1 MPQSYQPARPAP
13 SARPSQSSESSR
25 FAPSIPSGRSALGTV
40 GTVGGEYHALL
51 ARHDAMRLRRRILGQ
66 GQAPAQDLTPASY
79 DGAADQRLITQYL
92 DLVTPF
98 GDLIA
103 RLYDEMFARWPYLRS
118 LFPASMDFQRAHLA
132 RAFWYLIEN
141 LHRPAEVAAYFR
153 QLGHDHR
160 KLGVR
165 PAHYEAFE
173 TALCVALRRTAG
185 PRWVEAVEEAWV
197 RMVRFAVASMVEGA
211 DAALAEPPSWQGTV
225 IAHERRRPD
234 LAVLRVRLHEP
245 YPYRAGQFAAVE
257 SPLRP
262 QAWRHYSFASAP
274 GLDGEVVFHVRR
286 TGPGG
291 VSEALVDG
299 TRVGDILR
307 LGPAH
312 GTMTLQ
318 DEDRSR
324 DLLMVAGGTGWAPI
338 KALLEEWAGR
348 RRGADGLPPR
358 PAGRVHLFVGAR
370 SRAELYDA
378 AALDRW
384 AARYDRLRVVRVLD
398 ADAVVPGSEDS
409 LAGYVPT
416 PHEDAVAGSA
426 DPSAGYGPLAEAVAR
441 DGQWSPHLAFVSG
454 PPAMVG
460 ATVARLTAAGMPA
473 DHIRHDPVPDPLT
486 PPTGRCA
493 AYPAAAEGQ

>member
-1 MPQSYQPARPAP
+1 MQQSRQPVR
-13 SARPSQSSESSR
+13 SASSAS
-25 FAPSIPSGRSALGTV
+25 SGRSAAN
-40 GTVGGEYHALL
+40 TVGGEYHALL

-66 GQAPAQDLTPASY
+66 GREPATETAALY

-98 GDLIA
+98 ADLIA
-103 RLYDEMFARWPYLRS
+103 HLYDEMFARWPYLRS

-141 LHRPAEVAAYFR
+141 LHRPDEVAASFR

-173 TALCVALRRTAG
+173 AALCAALRRTAG
-185 PRWVEAVEEAWV
+185 PRWAEAVEQAWV
-197 RMVRFAVASMVEGA
+197 RMLRFAVASMVEGA
-211 DAALAEPPSWQGTV
+211 DAALAEPPCWQGTV
-225 IAHERRRPD
+225 TAHERRRPD
-234 LAVLRVRLHEP
+234 LAVLRVRPHEP

-257 SPLRP
+257 SPLMP
-262 QAWRHYSFASAP
+262 QAWRHYSLASAP
-274 GLDGEVVFHVRR
+274 VPDGEVAFHIRR

-291 VSEALVDG
+291 VSDALVSG
-299 TRVGDILR
+299 TRVGDVLR

-312 GTMTLQ
+312 GTMTLG

-348 RRGADGLPPR
+348 RRGTGGLPQR

-370 SRAELYDA
+370 SRADLYDA
-378 AALDRW
+378 AALDRL
-384 AARYDRLRVVRVLD
+384 AARHDRLRVVRVLD
-398 ADAVVPGSEDS
+398 
-409 LAGYVPT
+409 
-416 PHEDAVAGSA
+416 EDAVPEND

-441 DGQWSPHLAFVSG
+441 DGQWSHHLAFVSG
-454 PPAMVG
+454 PAAMVG
-460 ATVARLTAAGMPA
+460 ATVARLTATGIPA
-473 DHIRHDPVPDPLT
+473 DHIRHDPVPESLT
-486 PPTGRCA
+486 PPTGRGKA
-493 AYPAAAEGQ
+493 DGPGPACVEGLVDGVPLGLKGGLKGGWEL

>member
-1 MPQSYQPARPAP
+1 M
-13 SARPSQSSESSR
+13 
-25 FAPSIPSGRSALGTV
+25 PSGRHAV
-40 GTVGGEYHALL
+40 GTVGSEYHALL
-51 ARHDAMRLRRRILGQ
+51 ARHDAMRLRQRILGQ
-66 GQAPAQDLTPASY
+66 GRGPVPDLTAASHDSHDSHDSY
-79 DGAADQRLITQYL
+79 DSHDGAADQRLITQYL

-173 TALCVALRRTAG
+173 AALCAALRRTAG

-197 RMVRFAVASMVEGA
+197 RMLRFAVASMVEGA
-211 DAALAEPPSWQGTV
+211 DAALAEPPCWQGTV
-225 IAHERRRPD
+225 TAHERRRPD

-257 SPLRP
+257 SPLLP
-262 QAWRHYSFASAP
+262 QAWRHYSLASTP
-274 GLDGEVVFHVRR
+274 GTDGEVAFHIRR

-291 VSEALVDG
+291 VSEALVNG

-307 LGPAH
+307 LGPPH

-338 KALLEEWAGR
+338 KALLEDWSGR
-348 RRGADGLPPR
+348 RRGTDGLPPR

-370 SRAELYDA
+370 SRADLYDA
-378 AALDRW
+378 TALDRL
-384 AARYDRLRVVRVLD
+384 AARHDRLRVVRVLD
-398 ADAVVPGSEDS
+398 EAVVPGSD
-409 LAGYVPT
+409 
-416 PHEDAVAGSA
+416 
-426 DPSAGYGPLAEAVAR
+426 DPAAGYGPLAEAVAR
-441 DGQWSPHLAFVSG
+441 HGRWSHHLAFVSG
-454 PPAMVG
+454 PAAMVG
-460 ATVARLTAAGMPA
+460 ATVARLTAAGLPA
-473 DHIRHDPVPDPLT
+473 DQIRHDPAPDGPLT
-486 PPTGRCA
+486 PAADRCDDR
-493 AYPAAAEGQ
+493 

>member
-1 MPQSYQPARPAP
+1 MQQSCQPSRSVS
-13 SARPSQSSESSR
+13 SA
-25 FAPSIPSGRSALGTV
+25 PSGRSAAT
-40 GTVGGEYHALL
+40 TVGGEYHALL
-51 ARHDAMRLRRRILGQ
+51 ARHDAMRLRRNILGQ
-66 GQAPAQDLTPASY
+66 GRAPVPDLTAASY

-118 LFPASMDFQRAHLA
+118 LFPESMEFQRAALA

-165 PAHYEAFE
+165 PVHFEAFE
-173 TALCVALRRTAG
+173 TALCAALRRTAG

-197 RMVRFAVASMVEGA
+197 RMLRFAVTSMVEGA
-211 DAALAEPPSWQGTV
+211 DAALAEPPCWRGTV
-225 IAHERRRPD
+225 TAHEQRRPD

-245 YPYRAGQFAAVE
+245 YPYRAGQFAAIE
-257 SPLRP
+257 SPLMP
-262 QAWRHYSFASAP
+262 QAWRHYSLASAP
-274 GLDGEVVFHVRR
+274 GHDGEVTFHIRR

-291 VSEALVDG
+291 VSEALVNG

-307 LGPAH
+307 LGPPH

-338 KALLEEWAGR
+338 KALLEEWEGR
-348 RRGADGLPPR
+348 RRGTDGLPPR

-370 SRAELYDA
+370 SRPDLYDE
-378 AALDRW
+378 AALDRL
-384 AARYDRLRVVRVLD
+384 AARHDRLRVVRVLD
-398 ADAVVPGSEDS
+398 EDVVQGSD
-409 LAGYVPT
+409 
-416 PHEDAVAGSA
+416 

-441 DGQWSPHLAFVSG
+441 DGQWSHHLAFVSG
-454 PPAMVG
+454 PAAMVG

-473 DHIRHDPVPDPLT
+473 DHLRYDPVPDGPLA
-486 PPTGRCA
+486 PPAGSCVAYRTEA
-493 AYPAAAEGQ
+493 ARAQR

>member
-1 MPQSYQPARPAP
+1 MQQSYHRPLRSAPAVPPARSAP
-13 SARPSQSSESSR
+13 SAPAGSSVPSQ
-25 FAPSIPSGRSALGTV
+25 RSVAD
-40 GTVGGEYHALL
+40 TVGGEYHALL
-51 ARHDAMRLRRRILGQ
+51 ARHDAMRLRRRMLGQ
-66 GQAPAQDLTPASY
+66 GRAPAPDRTAAGY

-98 GDLIA
+98 AGLIA
-103 RLYDEMFARWPYLRS
+103 HLYDEMFARWPYLRT

-132 RAFWYLIEN
+132 RAFWYLIEH
-141 LHRPAEVAAYFR
+141 LHRPDEVAARFR

-165 PAHYEAFE
+165 PVHYEAFE
-173 TALCVALRRTAG
+173 EALCVALRRTAG
-185 PRWVEAVEEAWV
+185 PRWAEAVEEAWV

-211 DAALAEPPSWQGTV
+211 DAALAEPACWQATV
-225 IAHERRRPD
+225 TSHERRRPD
-234 LAVLRVRLHEP
+234 LAVLRVRPHEP
-245 YPYRAGQFAAVE
+245 YPYRAGQFAAVA
-257 SPLRP
+257 SPLMP
-262 QAWRHYSFASAP
+262 QAWRHYSLASAP
-274 GLDGEVVFHVRR
+274 APDGEVALHIRR

-291 VSEALVDG
+291 VSDALVCG
-299 TRVGDILR
+299 TRVGDTLR

-312 GTMTLQ
+312 GTMTLR

-348 RRGADGLPPR
+348 RRGAGDPPRR

-378 AALDRW
+378 AALAEL
-384 AARYDRLRVVRVLD
+384 AARHERLRVVRVLD
-398 ADAVVPGSEDS
+398 DDVVPEGCD
-409 LAGYVPT
+409 
-416 PHEDAVAGSA
+416 PH
-426 DPSAGYGPLAEAVAR
+426 AGYGPLAEAVAR
-441 DGQWSPHLAFVSG
+441 DGEWSPGLAFVSG

-473 DHIRHDPVPDPLT
+473 DRIRHDPVPDPRPEPLT
-486 PPTGRCA
+486 PEGARRA
-493 AYPAAAEGQ
+493 AYPDDGAEPGAPE

>member
-1 MPQSYQPARPAP
+1 
-13 SARPSQSSESSR
+13 
-25 FAPSIPSGRSALGTV
+25 
-40 GTVGGEYHALL
+40 
-51 ARHDAMRLRRRILGQ
+51 
-66 GQAPAQDLTPASY
+66 
-79 DGAADQRLITQYL
+79 
-92 DLVTPF
+92 
-98 GDLIA
+98 
-103 RLYDEMFARWPYLRS
+103 MFARWPYLRS

-165 PAHYEAFE
+165 PAHYEAYE
-173 TALCVALRRTAG
+173 TALCAALRRTAG

-211 DAALAEPPSWQGTV
+211 EAALAEPPSWQGTV
-225 IAHERRRPD
+225 TAHERRRPD

-257 SPLRP
+257 SPLMP

-274 GLDGEVVFHVRR
+274 GADGEVAFHVRR

-291 VSEALVDG
+291 VSAALADG
-299 TRVGDILR
+299 TRVGDTLR

-378 AALDRW
+378 AALNCW
-384 AARYDRLRVVRVLD
+384 AARHDRLRVVRVLD
-398 ADAVVPGSEDS
+398 EDVVPGSEDS
-409 LAGYVPT
+409 LAGYG
-416 PHEDAVAGSA
+416 PHADAVPRSA
-426 DPSAGYGPLAEAVAR
+426 DPSAGYGLLAEAVAR
-441 DGQWSPHLAFVSG
+441 DGPWSSHLAFVSG
-454 PPAMVG
+454 PAAMVG
-460 ATVARLTAAGMPA
+460 ATVARLTTAGMPA

-493 AYPAAAEGQ
+493 AYPKAAEGAVSGPADGR

>member
-13 SARPSQSSESSR
+13 SVRSGPS
-25 FAPSIPSGRSALGTV
+25 APSVPSVLPVPSGRSVA

-66 GQAPAQDLTPASY
+66 GRAPARELTAASY

-98 GDLIA
+98 GDLIG

-173 TALCVALRRTAG
+173 AALRAALRRTAG

-211 DAALAEPPSWQGTV
+211 DAALAEPPCWQGTV
-225 IAHERRRPD
+225 TAHERRRPD

-257 SPLRP
+257 SPLMP

-274 GLDGEVVFHVRR
+274 GPDGEVAFHVRR

-291 VSEALVDG
+291 VSEALVNG
-299 TRVGDILR
+299 TRVGDLLR
-307 LGPAH
+307 LGPPH

-318 DEDRSR
+318 DEDRTR

-348 RRGADGLPPR
+348 RRGADALPPR

-370 SRAELYDA
+370 SRADLYDA
-378 AALDRW
+378 AALDRL
-384 AARYDRLRVVRVLD
+384 AACYDRLRVVRVLNED
-398 ADAVVPGSEDS
+398 IVPGSDDRQAE
-409 LAGYVPT
+409 LGARENAT
-416 PHEDAVAGSA
+416 GS
-426 DPSAGYGPLAEAVAR
+426 DDLSAGFGPLAEAVAR
-441 DGQWSPHLAFVSG
+441 DGQWTPHLAFVSG
-454 PPAMVG
+454 PAAMVG
-460 ATVARLTAAGMPA
+460 ATVARLTAAGLQA
-473 DHIRHDPVPDPLT
+473 DRIRHDPVPDPLT
-486 PPTGRCA
+486 PPAGR
-493 AYPAAAEGQ
+493 

>member
-1 MPQSYQPARPAP
+1 MQRSYPPARSASP
-13 SARPSQSSESSR
+13 SVPSV
-25 FAPSIPSGRSALGTV
+25 PSGRSAA

-51 ARHDAMRLRRRILGQ
+51 ARHDAMRLRRRILGRRR
-66 GQAPAQDLTPASY
+66 APEPETAALY
-79 DGAADQRLITQYL
+79 DGAADQRLITPYL

-103 RLYDEMFARWPYLRS
+103 HLYEEMFARWPSLRA

-141 LHRPAEVAAYFR
+141 LHRPAEVAATFR

-173 TALCVALRRTAG
+173 AALCTALRRTAG
-185 PRWVEAVEEAWV
+185 PRWTEAVEAAWV
-197 RMVRFAVASMVEGA
+197 RMLRFAVASMVEGA
-211 DAALAEPPSWQGTV
+211 DAALAEPPCWQGTV
-225 IAHERRRPD
+225 TAHERRRPD
-234 LAVLRVRLHEP
+234 LAVLRIRPHEP

-257 SPLRP
+257 SPLMP
-262 QAWRHYSFASAP
+262 QAWRHYSPASAP
-274 GLDGEVVFHVRR
+274 APDGEVTFHIRR

-291 VSEALVDG
+291 VSDALVSG
-299 TRVGDILR
+299 TQAGDILR

-312 GTMTLQ
+312 GTMTLR

-324 DLLMVAGGTGWAPI
+324 DLLMVAGGTGWAPV
-338 KALLEEWAGR
+338 KALLEDWAGR
-348 RRGADGLPPR
+348 RRGTGGLPSP

-370 SRAELYDA
+370 SHADLYDA
-378 AALDRW
+378 AALAEW
-384 AARYDRLRVVRVLD
+384 AARHDRLRVVRVLD
-398 ADAVVPGSEDS
+398 DEV
-409 LAGYVPT
+409 T
-416 PHEDAVAGSA
+416 PSHD

-441 DGQWSPHLAFVSG
+441 AGQWSRHLAFVSG
-454 PPAMVG
+454 PAAMVG

-473 DHIRHDPVPDPLT
+473 DHIRHDPIPDH
-486 PPTGRCA
+486 
-493 AYPAAAEGQ
+493 

>member
-1 MPQSYQPARPAP
+1 MPSETAVP
-13 SARPSQSSESSR
+13 SVRHA
-25 FAPSIPSGRSALGTV
+25 A

-66 GQAPAQDLTPASY
+66 GRAPAPEPDTAALY

-98 GDLIA
+98 ADLIA
-103 RLYDEMFARWPYLRS
+103 HLYDEMFARWPCLRS
-118 LFPASMDFQRAHLA
+118 LFPASMDFQRVHLA

-141 LHRPAEVAAYFR
+141 LHRPAEVAATFR

-185 PRWVEAVEEAWV
+185 PRWAEAVEEAWV
-197 RMVRFAVASMVEGA
+197 RMLRFAVASMVEGA
-211 DAALAEPPSWQGTV
+211 DAALAEPPCWQGTV
-225 IAHERRRPD
+225 TAHERRRPD

-257 SPLRP
+257 SPLMR
-262 QAWRHYSFASAP
+262 QAWRHYSLASAP
-274 GLDGEVVFHVRR
+274 APDGEVAFHIRR

-291 VSEALVDG
+291 VSDALVSG
-299 TRVGDILR
+299 TRVGDVLR

-312 GTMTLQ
+312 GTMTLR

-338 KALLEEWAGR
+338 KALLEDWAAR
-348 RRGADGLPPR
+348 RRGTDGGLPPR
-358 PAGRVHLFVGAR
+358 SAGRVHLFVGAR
-370 SRAELYDA
+370 GRAELYDA
-378 AALDRW
+378 AALAEL
-384 AARYDRLRVVRVLD
+384 AARHDRLRVVRVLD
-398 ADAVVPGSEDS
+398 EDIVPERD
-409 LAGYVPT
+409 
-416 PHEDAVAGSA
+416 

-441 DGQWSPHLAFVSG
+441 EGRWSDHLAFVSG
-454 PPAMVG
+454 PAAMVG

-473 DHIRHDPVPDPLT
+473 DHMRHDPVPDPLT
-486 PPTGRCA
+486 PPAGRCA
-493 AYPAAAEGQ
+493 T

>member
-1 MPQSYQPARPAP
+1 MQQSYQPAR
-13 SARPSQSSESSR
+13 SASSVV
-25 FAPSIPSGRSALGTV
+25 SGRSAAE
-40 GTVGGEYHALL
+40 TVGGEYHALL

-66 GQAPAQDLTPASY
+66 GRATAPDLAPARY

-103 RLYDEMFARWPYLRS
+103 HLYDEMFARWPYLRS

-165 PAHYEAFE
+165 PVHYEVFE
-173 TALCVALRRTAG
+173 AALCAALRRTAG
-185 PRWVEAVEEAWV
+185 PRWVEAVEGAWV
-197 RMVRFAVASMVEGA
+197 RMLRFAVGSMVDGA
-211 DAALAEPPSWQGTV
+211 DAALAEPPSWQGIVT
-225 IAHERRRPD
+225 AHERRRPD
-234 LAVLRVRLHEP
+234 LAVLRIRLPEP

-257 SPLRP
+257 SPLIP
-262 QAWRHYSFASAP
+262 QAWRHYSPASAP
-274 GLDGEVVFHVRR
+274 GPDGEVELHVRR

-291 VSEALVDG
+291 VSDALVGG

-318 DEDRSR
+318 EEDRSR

-348 RRGADGLPPR
+348 RRGTGGLPQR
-358 PAGRVHLFVGAR
+358 PAGRVDLFVGAR

-378 AALDRW
+378 AALTRL
-384 AARYDRLRVVRVLD
+384 AARHDGLRVVQVLD
-398 ADAVVPGSEDS
+398 EDVVPENDDLS
-409 LAGYVPT
+409 AGYGP
-416 PHEDAVAGSA
+416 P
-426 DPSAGYGPLAEAVAR
+426 AGYGPLAEAVAR
-441 DGQWSPHLAFVSG
+441 DGQWSHHLAFVSG

-460 ATVARLTAAGMPA
+460 ATVARLTATGIPA
-473 DHIRHDPVPDPLT
+473 DHIRHDPVPGPLI
-486 PPTGRCA
+486 PPAGGCA
-493 AYPAAAEGQ
+493 A